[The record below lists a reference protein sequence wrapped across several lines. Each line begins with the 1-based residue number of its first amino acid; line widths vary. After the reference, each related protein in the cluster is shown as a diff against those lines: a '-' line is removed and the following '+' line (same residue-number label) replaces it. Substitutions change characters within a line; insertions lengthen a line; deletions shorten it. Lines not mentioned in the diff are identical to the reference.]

1 MCVKNLP
8 CLYSVWYWYSHYIVH
23 IPDSNDN
30 VLLDVL
36 LRETLGEGFSTC
48 SDEGTGTSSSVNNGT
63 AMSTIEFSRPPV
75 LLDGTDDSWVKL
87 LAVDEANED
96 AWPSGHTS
104 SAFGFSLTL

>member
-1 MCVKNLP
+1 
-8 CLYSVWYWYSHYIVH
+8 
-23 IPDSNDN
+23 
-30 VLLDVL
+30 
-36 LRETLGEGFSTC
+36 
-48 SDEGTGTSSSVNNGT
+48 
-63 AMSTIEFSRPPV
+63 MSTIEFSRPPV